1 MSRHPSLK
9 GGGIESGQR
18 NVLKRYE
25 RVAMLLKKGEE
36 VHPFNLP
43 KYKRKRLKGIKKE
56 TAVTEE
62 KTEGAEASEAS

>member
-25 RVAMLLKKGEE
+25 RVAMLLKKGGE

-43 KYKRKRLKGIKKE
+43 KYKRKRLKGIRKE
-56 TAVTEE
+56 ATVTGEG
-62 KTEGAEASEAS
+62 TEGAGAGEAS